1 MKNSA
6 KKVLITTLI
15 IVLILGVIGFYLY
28 DIFSKGTPWDQHIF
42 RTIAIVAMLLG
53 TLVRLY
59 DTASRKS
66 LELYEKAY
74 EEEIGFAFKDNPL
87 KRKKLL
93 CACRLFSERNYSKAL
108 KYLSQLAKEAEYQRD
123 LIPVLLF
130 AALCYGDAN
139 IPKESIKIYYD
150 LLQLNPNHAH
160 AHSNLGYQLM
170 KIGNYD
176 EALVHF
182 DKAISIKPKDY
193 HAHVNRADYYFDREQ
208 YDQAIADATYALELK
223 NNGQEAAG
231 LLTIIYAL
239 LGDEE
244 NKQKYY
250 HVALTSGETPER
262 INQAIQFYCSRKE
275 KGEEDG
281 NDEAE
286 Q

>member
-1 MKNSA
+1 MKDKSS
-6 KKVLITTLI
+6 KVLITTLI

-28 DIFSKGTPWDQHIF
+28 DVLAKGTPWDQHIF

-59 DTASRKS
+59 GTASRKS
-66 LELYEKAY
+66 LDLYEKAY

-93 CACRLFSERNYSKAL
+93 CACRLFSEHNYSKAL

-139 IPKESIKIYYD
+139 VPKESVKIYYD
-150 LLQLNPNHAH
+150 LLQLDPNHAI

-170 KIGNYD
+170 KIGEYE
-176 EALVHF
+176 EARAHF
-182 DKAISIKPKDY
+182 DKAIAIKPKDY
-193 HAHVNRADYYFDREQ
+193 HAYVNRADYYFDLEQ
-208 YDQAIADATYALELK
+208 YDLAIADATHALELK
-223 NNGQEAAG
+223 NNGREAAG

-262 INQAIQFYCSRKE
+262 INQAVAFYLSEKE
-275 KGEEDG
+275 KTEEEEED
-281 NDEAE
+281 EE
-286 Q
+286 E